1 MMNSAG
7 VNSITDPLTGL
18 YNKRFLMTKAEQLVA
33 KQSISIIFTDID
45 NFKELNDQKGHDMG
59 DSVLKEVAKALK
71 ETVANHGFACRYGGE
86 EIVSLIT
93 NGNPIEIAENFRKKV
108 EKIGTTV
115 SVGVASGKKDTKWII
130 NQADKNMYE
139 AKNTGKNRVISNSEA
154 TL

>member
-33 KQSISIIFTDID
+33 KQSISIIFADID

-93 NGNPIEIAENFRKKV
+93 NGNPIEIAEN
-108 EKIGTTV
+108 
-115 SVGVASGKKDTKWII
+115 
-130 NQADKNMYE
+130 
-139 AKNTGKNRVISNSEA
+139 
-154 TL
+154 L